1 MISDTV
7 ASSVAVVAPSGRLDA
22 LAAPRLG
29 QELEDTF
36 SAGQVHIVLD
46 MHDVTYICSN
56 SLRIVLL
63 ALRRLRCLGGN
74 LVLCCLSPRI
84 EFILQMSGFDQVF
97 GIVDTV
103 EAARSFFVDQVE
115 GG

>member
-1 MISDTV
+1 MSSDTFV
-7 ASSVAVVAPSGRLDA
+7 SSVAVVTPSGRLDA
-22 LAAPRLG
+22 LAAPRIG
-29 QELEDTF
+29 QELEDII

-56 SLRIVLL
+56 SLRVLL
-63 ALRRLRCLGGN
+63 LAFRRLRCLGGK

-97 GIVDTV
+97 DIVDTV
-103 EAARSFFVDQVE
+103 EAARGFFADQVE
-115 GG
+115 RG